1 MKEFLLELLQVLA
14 MAAVPVCTAFLI
26 QFLRRKSEQVKAQT
40 SNAAAKE
47 LLTEITDAVTTAVA
61 YVSQTYVDTLKKNGE
76 FTKEAQANAAQRAFT
91 ICRASLSSEA
101 IAFIEAHCG
110 DLTRYLTMKIE
121 AEVRAQ
127 KAEMPVK
134 NEKKGYAGYGIVM
147 GSAEMAKSVTGCS
160 PEETGVA
167 GPFGPALGSSH

>member
-1 MKEFLLELLQVLA
+1 MKEFLLELLRVLA
-14 MAAVPVCTAFLI
+14 MAAIPVCTAFLI

-40 SNAAAKE
+40 SSTAAKE

-76 FTKEAQANAAQRAFT
+76 FTKEAQSKAAQQAFS
-91 ICRASLSSEA
+91 ICRASLSSDA
-101 IAFIEAHCG
+101 IAFIEARCG

-127 KAEMPVK
+127 KLETG
-134 NEKKGYAGYGIVM
+134 ET
-147 GSAEMAKSVTGCS
+147 GSAGTVGPSL
-160 PEETGVA
+160 GV
-167 GPFGPALGSSH
+167 GQPSICVSQGSICAAPGNH